1 MCGPP
6 PMMGTVVPALEE
18 WGVPEKKVHY
28 EAFGPAT
35 VKKTPKAAEAIA
47 DLKEASASAAIE
59 VVFAKSGVTAVWNSD
74 ASTILD
80 FAEENDVAI
89 DFGCRA
95 GNCGTCITAI
105 KSGQVEYEIEPG
117 ATPEDGS
124 CLTCCAVPKSSL
136 VLDA

>member
-1 MCGPP
+1 MVLC
-6 PMMGTVVPALEE
+6 V
-18 WGVPEKKVHY
+18 
-28 EAFGPAT
+28 AT
-35 VKKTPKAAEAIA
+35 PSIFIKTDSVKCRCWRPSLSGLTSHFYSVISIRETAC
-47 DLKEASASAAIE
+47 
-59 VVFAKSGVTAVWNSD
+59 KSGVTAVWNSN